1 MDFLNRK
8 APSNDYK
15 GEAQAAHSSLES
27 DFDLLQQVAQGDH
40 NAFALLYE
48 HHSPRIF
55 TYLVHLVQDE
65 SVAEDLIQEVFV
77 ALWTGAHRF
86 RGESMVKTWLY
97 QIAHH
102 KAVSWLR
109 RNVSKSGFEISEL
122 LSKTDT
128 PEDQAEDSWRNE
140 QVREAVT
147 QLSVDH
153 KAVIELAFYHEL
165 TYTEIAQIL
174 RCPLGTVKSR
184 MSYARKYLLT
194 VLKTKD
200 IR

>member
-1 MDFLNRK
+1 
-8 APSNDYK
+8 
-15 GEAQAAHSSLES
+15 
-27 DFDLLQQVAQGDH
+27 
-40 NAFALLYE
+40 
-48 HHSPRIF
+48 
-55 TYLVHLVQDE
+55 
-65 SVAEDLIQEVFV
+65 
-77 ALWTGAHRF
+77 
-86 RGESMVKTWLY
+86 MVKTWLY

-109 RNVSKSGFEISEL
+109 RNVSKSGFEISKL